1 MTCGTLHLSVVRKTS
16 NGALCHYFLP
26 RLIEPTRKACGW
38 PIAVIAMFS
47 SLLKIRPC
55 YRRIPTFVNSPSK
68 RIETTIS
75 VTPAIAES
83 RALISRRLQSS
94 SSKQP
99 SNSTSSSEAA
109 DSTNQKSTSET
120 DVSEPETSSAQYP
133 RHKKGLLYRMAPP
146 KGGTD
151 PPDAKFL
158 AVASVVVLAGGY
170 AWIIEPPEPYVE
182 ENEKSSSA
190 SN

>member
-1 MTCGTLHLSVVRKTS
+1 MTRGTHLSI
-16 NGALCHYFLP
+16 CPQYFQRCSLPLLLP
-26 RLIEPTRKACGW
+26 RLIEPTRKVCGW
-38 PIAVIAMFS
+38 RITLIAMLS
-47 SLLKIRPC
+47 SLLKIRPGYC
-55 YRRIPTFVNSPSK
+55 RMLTSLASPSK
-68 RIETTIS
+68 GIEATIS

-83 RALISRRLQSS
+83 RALISRRLKSS
-94 SSKQP
+94 SSNQP
-99 SNSTSSSEAA
+99 TNSPSSSESA
-109 DSTNQKSTSET
+109 DDTNQKSAQEA
-120 DVSEPETSSAQYP
+120 DASEPETSSAQYP

-190 SN
+190 SS